1 MGESRSDDPPRLIR
15 PSCTV
20 LNNTRGVSLATRV
33 RLAAH
38 SSERRKG
45 LLGVDN
51 LDGDGGLWI
60 WPCEAIHT
68 FGMRM
73 LIDVIF
79 LDSQHVVRKIRRA
92 LAPNRL
98 SVCISSSSVL
108 ELAAGTIAASGTEVN
123 DRLEFVVSCT

>member
-98 SVCISSSSVL
+98 SVCISSLSVL
-108 ELAAGTIAASGTEVN
+108 ELAAG
-123 DRLEFVVSCT
+123 